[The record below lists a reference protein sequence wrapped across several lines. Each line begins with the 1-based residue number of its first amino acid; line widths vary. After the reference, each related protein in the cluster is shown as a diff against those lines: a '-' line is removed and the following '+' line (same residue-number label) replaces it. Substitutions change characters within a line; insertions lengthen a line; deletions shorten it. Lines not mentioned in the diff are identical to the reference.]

1 MAELVVS
8 GAYTALVTPFTAD
21 ASAIDWEAYEKLL
34 GHQLDGRVAGV
45 VPCGTTGE
53 APTLSDVEQQEL
65 VARTVSIVKGR
76 AQVIVGTGS
85 NSTKKTIDASRAAF
99 EAGADGVMVVM
110 PYYNKPSQEGLF
122 NHVKLVADALPGPVI
137 LYNIPGRTAVDL
149 SVDTLLR
156 ILDACPNVTGL
167 KDASGNV
174 LYCQE
179 LLVRAGTRVAVLS
192 GDDALTLPMMS
203 VGAKGVISVTSNV
216 YPRAVRDSVDHAI
229 EGRLE
234 LARRLQL
241 DLFPVHRAMF
251 SEPSPSPIKAALSL
265 KAMISDSVRPP
276 LLRASEACRQ
286 TLTAAMAAFEAKAS

>member
-21 ASAIDWEAYEKLL
+21 GGAIDWEAYDKLL
-34 GHQLDGRVAGV
+34 VHQLEGRIAGV

-53 APTLSDVEQQEL
+53 APTLSDSEQNEL
-65 VARTVSIVKGR
+65 VTRTVRLVKGR
-76 AQVIVGTGS
+76 TQVVVGTGS
-85 NSTKKTIDASRAAF
+85 NSTHKTIEASRAAF
-99 EAGADGVMVVM
+99 AAGADAVMVVM

-122 NHVKLVADALPGPVI
+122 NHVKLVAAAVSGPVI

-156 ILDACPNVTGL
+156 ILDACPNVIGL

-179 LLVRAGTRVAVLS
+179 LMVRAGARIAVLS

-203 VGAKGVISVTSNV
+203 VGAKGVISVTSNL
-216 YPRAVRDSVDHAI
+216 YARAVSDTVEHALA
-229 EGRLE
+229 GRLE
-234 LARRLQL
+234 QAQKLQL
-241 DLFPVHRAMF
+241 ALFPLHRSMF
-251 SEPSPSPIKAALSL
+251 SEPSPAPIKAALSS
-265 KAMISDSVRPP
+265 KGMMSDSVRPP
-276 LLRASEACRQ
+276 LVVASEACRKN
-286 TLTAAMAAFEAKAS
+286 LAAVMAAFEAA